1 MKDIVENIKGELS
14 VEADAK
20 IEAKVDQVK
29 EEIEKDVKA
38 EILAETNASID
49 SKIGPF
55 QEINSKMTTFQGI
68 IEELQDSK
76 TKTVVFHAIRNT
88 GDRFKGDITYDIVP
102 TNVGNV
108 MNAGTGVFT
117 TPYDGTYFFT
127 VVGLSPD
134 SERYIR
140 IYFVKNGVP
149 TENFI
154 WHDKGGKVEQTL
166 SYQWM
171 LKLNVGDRLKLQVD
185 YDFYADSEW
194 PVIFTGQLVSLT
206 NRTLNPKPQ
215 RTERL
220 LN

>member
-1 MKDIVENIKGELS
+1 MKDIIENIKGELS

-38 EILAETNASID
+38 ELLEETNASID

-88 GDRFKGDITYDIVP
+88 GGYFKGDITYDIVP

-108 MNAGTGVFT
+108 MNARTGVFT

-127 VVGLSPD
+127 VAGLSP
-134 SERYIR
+134 STEQYIR
-140 IYFVKNGVP
+140 IDFVKNGVT
-149 TENFI
+149 TENQIFNN
-154 WHDKGGKVEQTL
+154 KGGKVDQIL

-171 LKLNVGDRLKLQVD
+171 LKLNAGDQLKLQVR
-185 YDFYADSEW
+185 YRDFFASSAY

-206 NRTLNPKPQ
+206 N
-215 RTERL
+215 
-220 LN
+220 